1 MRRPDA
7 HMGFFRKAGRQ
18 ITQDST
24 LLHRYGY
31 RPEAYAPTP
40 EEPHA
45 SSLLLPG
52 RVTELRREQYTVMT
66 DHGEVTAVLKGSF
79 LHGADDLDGY
89 PCVGDFVRIRH
100 NDSGVSWITELL
112 PRLSKF
118 SRANY
123 SGHAAGYVKTI
134 REQVVAANF
143 DYVFILSS
151 LNLDFNV
158 HRILRYVTQALG
170 SGGSPVVLLTKADL
184 LGRTTID
191 ETGAGSTFDDVA
203 DRDSSVVTGIQASA
217 EADAQTL
224 RLSDAVAAVSRSAP
238 GVPVHAISSL
248 TGYGLEALD
257 GYLQPGKTAVFLG
270 MSGVGKSSL
279 LNVLMQREVMTVKG
293 IRTDDSRGRHTTT
306 HRQLFMLPSG
316 AMVIDTPGMRELG
329 LFDAEVGIQAGFTD
343 VEAVFDACRFR
354 DCGHNREPGCAVR
367 AALADGSLSGKR
379 WEQYQAQRG
388 ENRFVEDRTG
398 YLRDKRAWQKSIAM
412 RSKQMG
418 VKQGKHKT

>member
-1 MRRPDA
+1 M
-7 HMGFFRKAGRQ
+7 
-18 ITQDST
+18 
-24 LLHRYGY
+24 
-31 RPEAYAPTP
+31 
-40 EEPHA
+40 
-45 SSLLLPG
+45 
-52 RVTELRREQYTVMT
+52 TELRRELYTVIT
-66 DHGEVTAVLKGSF
+66 DRGEVTAVLKGSF
-79 LHGADDLDGY
+79 LHDAADSDGY

-112 PRLSKF
+112 PRQSKF
-118 SRANY
+118 SRADF
-123 SGHAAGYVKTI
+123 SGHAAGYAKTI

-158 HRILRYVTQALG
+158 HRILRYLTQALG

-184 LGRTTID
+184 LG
-191 ETGAGSTFDDVA
+191 
-203 DRDSSVVTGIQASA
+203 ASPA
-217 EADAQTL
+217 TATQDGADAASSAIQTGNTANTNDLDTHHAQHL
-224 RLSDAVAAVSRSAP
+224 RLSEAVSAVSHSAP

-257 GYLQPGKTAVFLG
+257 TYLQPGKTAVFLG

-279 LNVLMQREVMTVKG
+279 LNALMQHQVMEVKD

-306 HRQLFMLPSG
+306 HRQLFLLPSG

-329 LFDAEVGIQAGFTD
+329 LFDADEGIRTGFSD
-343 VEAVFDACRFR
+343 VEALFEACRFR
-354 DCGHNREPGCAVR
+354 DCGHNNEPGCAVR
-367 AALADGSLSGKR
+367 AALADGSLSQER
-379 WEQYQAQRG
+379 WAQYQAQRG

-418 VKQGKHKT
+418 IKQGKHKK